1 MVVLEQPAPAAT
13 LANRRVLILNG
24 STDPLVPP
32 DHPARLASLLRA
44 GDADVTVTLL
54 AASHGLTPQ
63 DLAAAKAW
71 LQKA

>member
-1 MVVLEQPAPAAT
+1 MVVLEQTAPAGS
-13 LANRRVLILNG
+13 LADRRVLILNG

-32 DHPARLASLLRA
+32 DHPDRLATLLRT
-44 GDADVTVTLL
+44 GGADVTVTVL

-71 LQKA
+71 LNTA